1 MKILVLL
8 VVILLS
14 CNGCASKK
22 ELIDSNKT
30 DPPVLLELCSDK
42 KIIPSSSSQIEVKMI
57 NKGEQDIVTGEAYS
71 IEIFLNDKWTEV
83 PVSISYED
91 IAYTIEADEEKIF
104 ICMLESISEEG
115 LYRIKKPYSID
126 TEKASSLTEYAYA
139 EFQIS
144 ANKEEG
150 K

>member
-1 MKILVLL
+1 MKILILL

-57 NKGEQDIVTGEAYS
+57 NKGEQDIVTGEAY
-71 IEIFLNDKWTEV
+71 
-83 PVSISYED
+83 
-91 IAYTIEADEEKIF
+91 
-104 ICMLESISEEG
+104 
-115 LYRIKKPYSID
+115 
-126 TEKASSLTEYAYA
+126 
-139 EFQIS
+139 
-144 ANKEEG
+144 
-150 K
+150 